1 MYSEDSD
8 NEELKT
14 DFPSIAIETN
24 NLEVQTVLEQKKLKL
39 LKERTKTTYAAL
51 NEANVARKIEEAKRR
66 TALAKAEA
74 ISVESKAQKDS
85 TDGAWN
91 SKVDR
96 VVRWLKVAFLTIVL
110 LIFIFVSGLGLY
122 YLYRVVSEEPIIKTV
137 TETVTETV
145 EKEVIPEECTQVR
158 RNGKIYVSCD
168 GVTVQGAS
176 TIAESGVDEIP
187 ELIN

>member
-1 MYSEDSD
+1 MHSKSSSND
-8 NEELKT
+8 ELKT
-14 DFPSIAIETN
+14 DSDPIATEHK
-24 NLEVQTVLEQKKLKL
+24 NLEEETALEQQKLKL
-39 LKERTKTTYAAL
+39 LKERTKTTHAAL
-51 NEANVARKIEEAKRR
+51 NEANIARKIEEAKRR

-74 ISVESKAQKDS
+74 ITVESKANKDS
-85 TDGAWN
+85 TDGTWN

-96 VVRWLKVAFLTIVL
+96 ALRWLKVALLTIFL

-122 YLYRVVSEEPIIKTV
+122 YLYRIVTEKPIIKTV